1 MYGAVGFNTPLGPAF
16 CGGTKTRDEDYSKQC
31 FIFNSDNEWIPWV
44 DMTTSRVFAAAIQV
58 NETQT
63 MLLGGFGQGVVP
75 FRSSEL
81 IDLESSL
88 GQMHSLKSPVTLYRH
103 CILKINATFG
113 LITGGLQDSTTVS
126 SISAATWYLDL
137 QSSAI
142 TPGPRMLNRRTAHGC
157 ATFHLGSKTY
167 GIVSGGYNGNDI
179 DSTEFIE
186 LNVEN
191 PSWIDGKKN

>member
-1 MYGAVGFNTPLGPAF
+1 
-16 CGGTKTRDEDYSKQC
+16 
-31 FIFNSDNEWIPWV
+31 
-44 DMTTSRVFAAAIQV
+44 
-58 NETQT
+58 
-63 MLLGGFGQGVVP
+63 
-75 FRSSEL
+75 
-81 IDLESSL
+81 
-88 GQMHSLKSPVTLYRH
+88 MHSLESPVTLYRH
-103 CILKINATFG
+103 CILKVNATFG

-157 ATFHLGSKTY
+157 ATFQLGSKTY
-167 GIVSGGYNGNDI
+167 GIVSGGFNNGREI

-186 LNVEN
+186 FNVEN